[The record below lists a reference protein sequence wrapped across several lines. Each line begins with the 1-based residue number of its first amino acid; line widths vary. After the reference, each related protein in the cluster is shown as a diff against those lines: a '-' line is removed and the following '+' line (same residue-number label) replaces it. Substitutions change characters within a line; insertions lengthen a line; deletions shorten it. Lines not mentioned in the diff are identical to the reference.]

1 MKVLRSSTTKSNPK
15 VFIAAPFGNYLSFDN
30 TISVTGTWTLEH
42 RAGVMKRLWRIAS
55 SLRYDFKLKGW
66 VNALGLPNEGIE
78 IGLQK
83 TFPDQILSIAGIE
96 RDDWIQLESKIS
108 EKQSIELNL
117 SCPNVSERTVW
128 NDLPVFFLGDKRKWC
143 IAKVSPLITPEQLQ
157 FLIEEVGFTQLH
169 LCNTLPVLKGG
180 LSGRELIPYVLNHLE
195 FIRNEWGDGLELIA
209 GGGIDSFGVA
219 SDYLAAGANH
229 LSLGSVCF
237 NPLKTRTLIRKLTS
251 DDVK

>member
-1 MKVLRSSTTKSNPK
+1 MKI
-15 VFIAAPFGNYLSFDN
+15 FIAAPFGNYLSDPN
-30 TISVTGTWTLEH
+30 AISVTGSWTLKH
-42 RAGVMKRLWRIAS
+42 RAGTWKRLWRIAC
-55 SLRYDFKLKGW
+55 SLRYDRKLQGW

-78 IGLQK
+78 VGLKK
-83 TFPDQILSIAGIE
+83 TFPDQVLSLAGIE
-96 RDDWIQLESKIS
+96 RNDWIELESKIP

-117 SCPNVSERTVW
+117 SCPNITERTVW
-128 NDLPVFFLGDKRKWC
+128 NDLPVFFLGNKREWC
-143 IAKVSPLITPEQLQ
+143 IAKVSPLITPEQLG

-169 LCNTLPVLKGG
+169 LCNTLPVLRGG
-180 LSGRELIPYVLNHLE
+180 LSGPTLRSYVLNHLE

-237 NPLKTRTLIRKLTS
+237 NPWKTKKLIRKLVT
-251 DDVK
+251 K

>member
-1 MKVLRSSTTKSNPK
+1 MKILTKSETSPK

-30 TISVTGTWTLEH
+30 TISVTGTWTLQH
-42 RAGVMKRLWRIAS
+42 RAGTWKRLWRIAS
-55 SLRYDFKLKGW
+55 TLRYDFKLKGW
-66 VNALGLPNEGIE
+66 VNNLGLPNEGIE
-78 IGLQK
+78 VGLEK
-83 TFPDQILSIAGIE
+83 TLPDQVLSIAGIE
-96 RDDWIQLESKIS
+96 RNDWIQLESVIP
-108 EKQSIELNL
+108 ENQSIELNL

-128 NDLPVFFLGDKRKWC
+128 NDLPVFFLGDKREWC

-169 LCNTLPVLKGG
+169 LCNTLPVLRGG
-180 LSGRELIPYVLNHLE
+180 LSGEVLRSYVLNHLE

-209 GGGIDSFGVA
+209 GGGVNGIGAA

-237 NPLKTRTLIRKLTS
+237 NPWKARTLVRKLTNG
-251 DDVK
+251 

>member
-1 MKVLRSSTTKSNPK
+1 MK
-15 VFIAAPFGNYLSFDN
+15 VFIAAPFGNYLSFPN
-30 TISVTGTWTLEH
+30 TVSVTGTWTLKH

-66 VNALGLPNEGIE
+66 VNNLGLPNEGIHV
-78 IGLQK
+78 GLEK
-83 TFPDQILSIAGIE
+83 TSSDQVLSIAGIE
-96 RDDWIQLESKIS
+96 RNDWIELESLIP
-108 EKQSIELNL
+108 ENQSLELNL

-128 NDLPVFFLGDKRKWC
+128 NDLPVFFLGNKREWC
-143 IAKVSPLITPEQLQ
+143 IAKVSPLITPEQLG

-169 LCNTLPVLKGG
+169 LCNTLPVLRGG
-180 LSGRELIPYVLNHLE
+180 LSGEVLRSYVLNRLE

-209 GGGIDSFGVA
+209 GGGVNSLGAA

-237 NPLKTRTLIRKLTS
+237 NPWKTKTLVRKLTN
-251 DDVK
+251 D

>member
-1 MKVLRSSTTKSNPK
+1 MKL
-15 VFIAAPFGNYLSFDN
+15 FIAAPFGNYLSYDN
-30 TISVTGTWTLEH
+30 TISVTGTWTLQH
-42 RAGVMKRLWRIAS
+42 RAGTWKRLWRIAS
-55 SLRYDFKLKGW
+55 SLRYDRKLKGW

-78 IGLQK
+78 VGLHK
-83 TFPDQILSIAGIE
+83 TFPDQVLSIAGIE
-96 RDDWIQLESKIS
+96 RNDWVELESKIP
-108 EKQSIELNL
+108 ERQSIELNL
-117 SCPNVSERTVW
+117 SCPNITERTVW
-128 NDLPVFFLGDKRKWC
+128 NDLPIFFLGNKRKWC
-143 IAKVSPLITPEQLQ
+143 IAKVSPLITPEQLS

-195 FIRNEWGDGLELIA
+195 FIRNEWGDGVELIA

-237 NPLKTRTLIRKLTS
+237 NPWKTKKLIRKLST
-251 DDVK
+251 